1 MKVKSPVSATPPSR
15 KLTSLTVVA
24 PWADL
29 QVDTVLVL
37 VVGHYAVRALMM
49 VVLKAGPLRLP
60 TMSGFRETLMVVF
73 GSEEEVG
80 EAGGAAAVDG
90 GAGDDGAAE
99 GEEGGEL
106 GVLEEEGRL
115 DVLDSTLQ
123 TDADDP
129 SRLYF
134 IG

>member
-1 MKVKSPVSATPPSR
+1 M
-15 KLTSLTVVA
+15 VA
-24 PWADL
+24 GPWAEL
-29 QVDTVLVL
+29 QVDIVLVL
-37 VVGHYAVRALMM
+37 VVRHCAVRALMM
-49 VVLKAGPLRLP
+49 AVLKAGPLRLP
-60 TMSGFRETLMVVF
+60 TMSGFRGTLTIF
-73 GSEEEVG
+73 GFEEEAD
-80 EAGGAAAVDG
+80 EAGGAAVVDG

-99 GEEGGEL
+99 DEEGGEL

-129 SRLYF
+129 SRLCF